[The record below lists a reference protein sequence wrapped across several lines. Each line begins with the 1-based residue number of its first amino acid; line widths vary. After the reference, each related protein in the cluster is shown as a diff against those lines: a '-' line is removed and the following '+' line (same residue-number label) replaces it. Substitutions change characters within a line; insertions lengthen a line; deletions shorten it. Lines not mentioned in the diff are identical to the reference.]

1 MPVLGDAGTA
11 RNRARPSPF
20 RPKPVLIGDAAV
32 TAVLPASRSLD
43 TAPAMGGLAPAL
55 AEALRALLGSR
66 FSTSLAEREHHGR
79 GESYHASRPPDAVC
93 RAQST
98 DEVAAVV
105 RLCAQ
110 HETPVIAFGAGT
122 SLEGHIAALH
132 GGVSLD
138 LAGMTRILAIRPG
151 DFDATV
157 EAGVTRQQLDAAL
170 RDVGLFFPVDPGAEC
185 TLGGM
190 AATRASG
197 TNAVR
202 YGTMRENVVTL
213 TVVMADGRIIKTGGR
228 ARKSS
233 AGYDLTRLFVGSEGT
248 LGIITE
254 VTLRLHP
261 LPEAVSALVCSF
273 ATVADAVEAV
283 TVVIQCAVPVARVEL
298 VDARAI
304 AAVNRHSKLEL
315 AETPTLFF
323 ELHGSP
329 AEVEQ
334 QARTVE
340 GIVGEHGATHLAW
353 ATDPDERRRLWRARH
368 NIHYALQAM
377 RPDAR
382 IWSTDVC
389 VPISQLAPCLAATQA
404 DIEAASFYIGTV
416 GHVGDGNFHLGLVI
430 DPNSPTELAEA
441 KRLNERLIERAIA
454 CDGTCTGEHGI
465 GYGKAQFMEREHGE
479 AVDVMRAIK
488 QALDPL
494 GILNPGKVLPAAGS

>member
-1 MPVLGDAGTA
+1 
-11 RNRARPSPF
+11 
-20 RPKPVLIGDAAV
+20 
-32 TAVLPASRSLD
+32 
-43 TAPAMGGLAPAL
+43 
-55 AEALRALLGSR
+55 
-66 FSTSLAEREHHGR
+66 
-79 GESYHASRPPDAVC
+79 
-93 RAQST
+93 
-98 DEVAAVV
+98 
-105 RLCAQ
+105 
-110 HETPVIAFGAGT
+110 
-122 SLEGHIAALH
+122 
-132 GGVSLD
+132 
-138 LAGMTRILAIRPG
+138 
-151 DFDATV
+151 
-157 EAGVTRQQLDAAL
+157 
-170 RDVGLFFPVDPGAEC
+170 
-185 TLGGM
+185 
-190 AATRASG
+190 
-197 TNAVR
+197 
-202 YGTMRENVVTL
+202 
-213 TVVMADGRIIKTGGR
+213 
-228 ARKSS
+228 
-233 AGYDLTRLFVGSEGT
+233 
-248 LGIITE
+248 
-254 VTLRLHP
+254 
-261 LPEAVSALVCSF
+261 
-273 ATVADAVEAV
+273 
-283 TVVIQCAVPVARVEL
+283 VIQCAVPVARVEL

-340 GIVGEHGATHLAW
+340 GIVGEHGAMHLAW

-430 DPNSPTELAEA
+430 DPNSPAELAEA

-494 GILNPGKVLPAAGS
+494 GILNPGKVLPDKVLPEPAAPRG